1 MASEF
6 YTEDFVLQDDG
17 AVDLVKGIKEAE
29 AFLQNMYNTWPDLK
43 FQLLKE
49 PCIGIDG
56 VTVAFLVRATS
67 SRKSRRKF
75 TGPTAQWE
83 FASFIR

>member
-1 MASEF
+1 MAKIF

-67 SRKSRRKF
+67 SRKRH
-75 TGPTAQWE
+75 
-83 FASFIR
+83 